1 VKTVNL
7 EKLLPSDIPPGE
19 RVLWFGKPDP
29 KSLWRRAY
37 RADWV
42 IAWFAAVAA
51 WSFYSAQAA
60 GGVQA
65 GLFAALGAL
74 GLCVATLA
82 ILGALAWLGARS
94 SLYVVTER
102 RLVIKSGIA
111 VPIFI
116 NLPFSRITA
125 ANVRVFG
132 DATGDVSVTIAD
144 GQHVSYI
151 ALWPSAR
158 PLHFTKPE
166 PTLRCVPQAR
176 TVAETL
182 GRALAA
188 AAGQESAAPKDT
200 SEAAAVD
207 VAAATTQ
214 LPASA

>member
-1 VKTVNL
+1 MKTVNL

-19 RVLWFGKPDP
+19 RVLWFGKPEP
-29 KSLWRRAY
+29 RSLWRRAY

-42 IAWFAAVAA
+42 IIWFAAVIA
-51 WSFYSAQAA
+51 WSFYSAQTD
-60 GGVQA
+60 GGAYA
-65 GLFAALGAL
+65 GLFAAAVAL
-74 GLCVATLA
+74 GLGAGTLA
-82 ILGALAWLGARS
+82 ILGLLAWLGARS

-125 ANVRVFG
+125 ANVRIFG
-132 DATGDVSVTIAD
+132 DGTGDVSVTIVE
-144 GQHVSYI
+144 GQQVSYI

-158 PLHFTKPE
+158 PLRFFRPE

-188 AAGQESAAPKDT
+188 AAGQPSDT
-200 SEAAAVD
+200 AKNDATD
-207 VAAATTQ
+207 VATETTE
-214 LPASA
+214 LPATA